1 MSTEKTL
8 IGALAG
14 LTAGIALG
22 VLLAPD
28 KGSETR
34 RKLKDSAEEVKHKVQ
49 HLIGKEAKDLDEL
62 ERIFRGEVDGIQE
75 DIRKRV
81 LRLIEASKS
90 MVQDLN
96 WGKAGSSEA

>member
-14 LTAGIALG
+14 LTAGLALG
-22 VLLAPD
+22 VLIAPD

-34 RKLKDSAEEVKHKVQ
+34 RKIKDTAEEMKHKVQ
-49 HLIGKEAKDLDEL
+49 QVLGHDSSELEDL
-62 ERIFRGEVDGIQE
+62 ERIFHDEVDGLQD

-81 LRLIEASKS
+81 LRLIEASKT
-90 MVQDLN
+90 MVQDLHRD
-96 WGKAGSSEA
+96 ADYSA

>member
-1 MSTEKTL
+1 MSAEKTL

-34 RKLKDSAEEVKHKVQ
+34 RKIKDTAEDVKHKVQ
-49 HLIGKEAKDLDEL
+49 HLIGKEASDLDEL
-62 ERIFRGEVDGIQE
+62 ERIFQDEVDGLQE

-90 MVQDLN
+90 LVQDLS
-96 WGKAGSSEA
+96 WTKEA